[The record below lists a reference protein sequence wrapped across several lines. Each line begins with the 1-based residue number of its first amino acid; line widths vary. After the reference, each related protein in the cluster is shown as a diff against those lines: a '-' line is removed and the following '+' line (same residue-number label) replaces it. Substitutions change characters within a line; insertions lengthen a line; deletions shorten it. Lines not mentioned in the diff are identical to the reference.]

1 MQRTSVML
9 EIPEKS
15 VLRIGEIAWSC
26 NVWATYRTMVTVRF
40 AERIGINQNYSLER
54 GKGGDWVGD
63 PA

>member
-1 MQRTSVML
+1 LFQGLLAITPCLPRSIDFGIVML

-40 AERIGINQNYSLER
+40 
-54 GKGGDWVGD
+54 
-63 PA
+63 P